1 MKGKHLMPTTMLA
14 ARLHAIGAP
23 MVVERMAVPKLRPGD
38 ARVKV
43 QAAGVIPNF
52 GGILAKW
59 DEQITGMHLPPLPAS
74 FGINAVGVVEE
85 VDTEGL
91 RIKAGDRVY
100 VNPGIGC
107 GICERCQQGAENEC
121 ADFIIA
127 GYCGFGGRSRQR
139 FERYPLGA
147 WGEYVLAPERNLVP
161 IPDKLKFDEA
171 VRMGYLAA
179 ALSALSCLNVGTQS
193 ILVIDGATGK
203 MGLSAVL
210 IALALNVGHVLATGR
225 RKDLLHR
232 LKALAPDR
240 IDIWS
245 LDDGP
250 AAPWIRDH
258 TAGRGADAAANFMG
272 RGSSAQ
278 SVLDTIE
285 SLRRGG
291 SFVNIGGTNGE
302 LQLNMFRLMT
312 SQLRLFGNNW
322 FPTMRA
328 REVAGLVQIERLD
341 LSIFDQK
348 RWALADIN
356 VALEPNRDA
365 NGGFSNLVLTVE

>member
-1 MKGKHLMPTTMLA
+1 MTGKQLPPPTMLA

-23 MVVERMAVPKLRPGD
+23 MVVERMDLPIRRPGD

-52 GGILAKW
+52 RGILAKW
-59 DEQITGMHLPPLPAS
+59 DEQTTRMLLPPLPAV

-85 VDTEGL
+85 VDNDGL
-91 RIKAGDRVY
+91 HVKAGDRVY

-107 GICERCQQGAENEC
+107 GVCERCQKCADNEC
-121 ADFIIA
+121 ADFVLA
-127 GYCGFGGRSRQR
+127 GYCGFGGQPRQR

-147 WGEYVLAPERNLVP
+147 WGEYVVAPERNLVR
-161 IPDKLKFDEA
+161 IPDNVKSDEA
-171 VRMGYLAA
+171 VRIGYLAA
-179 ALSALSCLNVGTQS
+179 SLSAIRCLKVGPDS
-193 ILVIDGATGK
+193 VLVIDGATGR

-210 IALALNVGHVLATGR
+210 IALALNVGHILATGR
-225 RKDLLHR
+225 RKNLLHR
-232 LKALAPDR
+232 LKALAPER

-245 LDDGP
+245 LDDGS
-250 AAPWIRDH
+250 AGPWIRDH
-258 TAGRGADAAANFMG
+258 TAGRGADAAANCMG

-285 SLRRGG
+285 SLRSGG
-291 SFVNIGGTNGE
+291 SFVNIGGTNGD

-312 SQLRLFGNNW
+312 SQLRIFGNNW

-328 REVAGLVQIERLD
+328 REVADLVHIGRLD
-341 LSIFDQK
+341 LSIFEQK

-365 NGGFSNLVLTVE
+365 SGGFSNLVLTVN